1 VGISGNFLELPGFDA
16 YAVPGDIIVLAVA
29 SVFIPNDLDAIWDV
43 FQADS
48 NGQVSGSVD
57 HARTWVR

>member
-1 VGISGNFLELPGFDA
+1 
-16 YAVPGDIIVLAVA
+16 VPGDIIVLAVA
-29 SVFIPNDLDAIWDV
+29 GVFIPNDLDAIWDV